1 MVGSKFGHQI
11 IKEKKRMPSMGIFDR
26 TVGLLQKV
34 LDLRIQNQ
42 QVIAS
47 NIANADTP
55 GYAPAHLEFERDL
68 EQAVNDSEKRP
79 AVTHSAHFPIGAGG
93 MDAVQAKVMR
103 TPDSLG
109 IGDGNGVSVD
119 QEMVALAENQ
129 ILYEAATQML
139 NKKLGLLKYVAQD
152 GR

>member
-109 IGDGNGVSVD
+109 IGDG
-119 QEMVALAENQ
+119 AENQ